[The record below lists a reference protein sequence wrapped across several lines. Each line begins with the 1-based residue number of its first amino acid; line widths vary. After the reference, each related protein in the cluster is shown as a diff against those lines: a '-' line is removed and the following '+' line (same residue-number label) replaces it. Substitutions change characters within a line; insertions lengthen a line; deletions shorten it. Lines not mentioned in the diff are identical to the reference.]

1 MGLLEAMQKHKGQK
15 HMTLYWDIETL
26 NYNKI
31 EGSKKPTKYKN
42 VTYSVAIGWYDGQNI
57 DVEVFPSFKAFYE
70 AFFTYAKRRDTI
82 TKSKTTINMIAHNC
96 NKYDNHFL
104 LHDTRHYFGDDL
116 IIRNLFMKSA
126 EDNENTVNI
135 NEAKLLSK
143 ETNVILEKRVKSSI
157 NLDLMM
163 YLKGFKFNIIDN
175 FMKTNTSI
183 ATLGKKLKDGGFI
196 SEDELKTDFE
206 YDVFDVEHDMTD
218 SEAYDYAYECFK
230 QLTASPVSY
239 THL

>member
-15 HMTLYWDIETL
+15 NLYLYWDIETL
-26 NYNKI
+26 NYNKVAGR
-31 EGSKKPTKYKN
+31 EKPTKYKN
-42 VTYSVAIGWYDGQNI
+42 VTYSLAIGWYDGKHI
-57 DVEVFPSFKAFYE
+57 DVEVFPSFKSFYE
-70 AFFTYAKRRDTI
+70 SFFDYAKRRDTI

-104 LHDTRHYFGDDL
+104 LHDTQHFFGDDM
-116 IIRNLFMKSA
+116 IIENLYMKSA
-126 EDNENTVNI
+126 DDNSNTINM

-183 ATLGKKLKDGGFI
+183 ATLGKKTQRRWL
-196 SEDELKTDFE
+196 
-206 YDVFDVEHDMTD
+206 Y
-218 SEAYDYAYECFK
+218 
-230 QLTASPVSY
+230 
-239 THL
+239 